1 MAIGSDYELK
11 FIGWNLDGT
20 ARDYDVSTF
29 LKEVNMQLS
38 RELHEAT
45 SMGDK
50 YRGVEPGL
58 ALVSLNVSFFNR
70 PKELVG
76 PTSNQAELGVLLW
89 HMLNTPE
96 KFISMSIRTSKTEVV
111 SHAYP
116 TTNLSRLVME
126 AIGLLPATV
135 GDLLMNPVGFQNGR
149 GGNVTRA
156 YS

>member
-1 MAIGSDYELK
+1 MAIGSDYEIK
-11 FIGWNLDGT
+11 FIGWNYDGT

-58 ALVSLNVSFFNR
+58 ALVSLNVTFFNR
-70 PKELVG
+70 PTELVG
-76 PTSNQAELGVLLW
+76 PSSNQVELGVLLW
-89 HMLNTPE
+89 HMVEHPE
-96 KFISMSIRTSKTEVV
+96 KFIQMTIRTSKTEVV
-111 SHAYP
+111 SFAYP

-126 AIGLLPATV
+126 GVGLLPASV
-135 GDLLMNPVGFQNGR
+135 GDLLMNPVAFQNGR
-149 GGNVTRA
+149 GGNVTRS